1 MNLERIIF
9 WVRVLIAFV
18 LGSMLFRFAESVIS
32 HADIAGGIM
41 VLVLLL
47 MYGVVLFLLFGH
59 SFLNRIADPFAR
71 LYVPGDENFRIAPEY
86 SIPEARVNAGKY
98 AQAIEEYRK
107 VIVEHPEDIYPHLRI
122 ADIALKHLQD
132 VKIAELDLMTA
143 VAKATGEDSAAMAA
157 GRLADLYQLILHEP
171 ARALQV
177 MKQLCEKIPGTKQ
190 AKLAEERIA
199 TLEEIVQHGEPL
211 PKSPDKLASRPSRFK
226 LTD

>member
-18 LGSMLFRFAESVIS
+18 LGSLLFRFAESVIS

-41 VLVLLL
+41 VMVLLL

-59 SFLNRIADPFAR
+59 SFLNRIADPFVR
-71 LYVPGDENFRIAPEY
+71 LYLPGDENFRIAPEY

-132 VKIAELDLMTA
+132 AKTAELDLMTA
-143 VAKATGEDSAAMAA
+143 LAKSLGEDSAALAA
-157 GRLADLYQLILHEP
+157 GRLADLYQHTLHEP
-171 ARALQV
+171 ARALEV
-177 MKQLCEKIPGTKQ
+177 MKQLREKIPGTKQ
-190 AKLAEERIA
+190 AKLAEERIDI
-199 TLEEIVQHGEPL
+199 LEGIVHVGAPL
-211 PKSPDKLASRPSRFK
+211 PESPGKIAARPSRFK
-226 LTD
+226 LSG